1 MIIRE
6 ANINDLEQVLIIYQD
21 ARDKFAI
28 DKTYQWKDG
37 YPNKDTFNEDLKINK
52 VFVIEDSNKIL
63 GVMTILL
70 DEELDYRIID
80 GKWKND
86 DPYITI
92 HRIAIKKEYLG
103 QGFATKLITFA
114 KEFAIKNNIFNIRID
129 THNQNKDMKKMLQRN
144 GFEYC
149 GIIYLRN
156 KNMDKRDA
164 FIVNLKLL

>member
-6 ANINDLEQVLIIYQD
+6 AKINDLEQVLIIYQD
-21 ARDKFAI
+21 AREKFAI
-28 DKTYQWKDG
+28 DKTYQWKDD

-103 QGFATKLITFA
+103 QGLATKLITFA

-129 THNQNKDMKKMLQRN
+129 THNHNYDMKNLLLKN
-144 GFEYC
+144 KFEFC
-149 GIIYLRN
+149 GVIFLKN
-156 KNMDKRDA
+156 KNLEKRDA
-164 FIVNLKLL
+164 YISKIL